1 MMQPDLNL
9 LRIVKC
15 QGRHI
20 RGVCDIEYRS
30 FSNPFPEEYL
40 IELFR
45 MFPETFLVAELDGQT
60 VGYLVA
66 SVSGRR
72 AHIISLA
79 VDEKFRRRHVGS
91 ILLQTL
97 IDNLKANGVEEIL
110 LEVRLDNI
118 AARRLYEKFG
128 FEATGN
134 LRGYYEDGRDAALYR
149 LRIY

>member
-1 MMQPDLNL
+1 MQPDLNL
-9 LRIVKC
+9 LRIVKF
-15 QGRHI
+15 QWRHI

-40 IELFR
+40 IELSR

-79 VDEKFRRRHVGS
+79 VDENFRRRRVGS

-97 IDNLKANGVEEIL
+97 IDNLKAGGVGEIL
-110 LEVRLDNI
+110 LEVRVDNI

-134 LRGYYEDGRDAALYR
+134 LRGYYEDGGDAALYR
-149 LRIY
+149 LRID